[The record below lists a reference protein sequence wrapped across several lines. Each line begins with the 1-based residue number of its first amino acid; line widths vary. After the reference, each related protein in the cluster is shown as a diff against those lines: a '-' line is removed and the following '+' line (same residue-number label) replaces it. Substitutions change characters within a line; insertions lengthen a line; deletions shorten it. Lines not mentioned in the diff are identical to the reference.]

1 MLDQPSLKNLQ
12 PPDMPKRR
20 IARRLVSMVIVFC
33 GMLMALESILGG
45 QMTSRQFRVDEA
57 NQELRF
63 ALSVGNSLRTLNPS
77 DDAPPTEFARSGIK
91 EEIGDKFKKRYEKW
105 KTEYLSTEAGRN
117 QWDMYEH
124 KKRFLLTIRISK
136 VNPHGPW
143 RNKNPKVE
151 AACSREYSLAD
162 SQQILV

>member
-45 QMTSRQFRVDEA
+45 QMTIRQFRADEA

-63 ALSVGNSLRTLNPS
+63 ALSVGNEVRTLNPS
-77 DDAPPTEFARSGIK
+77 DGAPPTEFARGGIK
-91 EEIGDKFKKRYEKW
+91 GENKRQ
-105 KTEYLSTEAGRN
+105 SFCRN
-117 QWDMYEH
+117 TDITPV
-124 KKRFLLTIRISK
+124 R
-136 VNPHGPW
+136 P
-143 RNKNPKVE
+143 
-151 AACSREYSLAD
+151 
-162 SQQILV
+162 